1 VGNEHAVEGLVN
13 TIYDLVTI
21 GIFAGLAVLFLQRSM
36 DPNPSN
42 DRIQHYLPPAIGLA
56 LANWLG
62 NQHQDLFAIVMI
74 VCVVGYILY
83 VLKPFHQ
90 NL

>member
-1 VGNEHAVEGLVN
+1 VS
-13 TIYDLVTI
+13 TIYDLITVF
-21 GIFAGLAVLFLQRSM
+21 IFAGLAILFLQRSL

-42 DRIQHYLPPAIGLA
+42 DRIHHYLPPAIGLA

-62 NQHQDLFAIVMI
+62 NEHQDLWAIVAI
-74 VCVVGYILY
+74 AASVVYILY

-90 NL
+90 NP